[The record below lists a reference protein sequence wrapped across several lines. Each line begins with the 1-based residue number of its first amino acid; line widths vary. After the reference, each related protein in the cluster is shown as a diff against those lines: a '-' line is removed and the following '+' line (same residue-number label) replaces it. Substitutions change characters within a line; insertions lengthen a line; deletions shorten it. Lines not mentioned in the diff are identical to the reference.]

1 MASLKENAA
10 NVANFLKNYKLLLE
24 IILIPLFVIILPMI
38 VHTKV
43 SLLFLTIDRFWI
55 IIYPNKRKLNYY
67 VLVLDYRVHTI
78 RY

>member
-55 IIYPNKRKLNYY
+55 IIYPNKRKLIV
-67 VLVLDYRVHTI
+67 VLY
-78 RY
+78 

>member
-24 IILIPLFVIILPMI
+24 IILIPLFAIILPMI